1 MKSNED
7 KTSSDKFNY
16 KKLRFARER
25 RQFTIKALSEQLE
38 VSSRI
43 LSDYENGHRI
53 PPIKTISRIS
63 ELLNFPLHFFFMVDM
78 SELEEN
84 AISFRSLA
92 RMSANDKNA
101 AIRSGQIALDL
112 TKWIEQRYVMPSVEI
127 PDLMGYRP
135 DTAAEVLRN
144 HWGMGEKPIN
154 NMVQI
159 LEAKGIRVFSLVREA
174 TDMDAYSF
182 WMDKKPF
189 VFLNTVK
196 SVERGRFDAA
206 HELGHLVLHKHGNPK
221 GKEVE
226 SQANAFAS
234 AFLMPKGSIMS
245 YGTRNPTLGNVI
257 SLKAIW
263 KVSASALVRRFKDL
277 DLITEWQYRTLNIE
291 LSQRGYLKEEPQPII
306 MRETSKLMP
315 SFFKLLKEDGIS
327 KESIA
332 NELGVYVDEI
342 NELMFNL
349 AITSI
354 DGGSRKPAPKTNND
368 YLRIIK

>member
-1 MKSNED
+1 MKSNDD
-7 KTSSDKFNY
+7 KTNDTFNY

-25 RQFTIKALSEQLE
+25 RQFTIKALSEQLG

-43 LSDYENGHRI
+43 LSDYENGHRV
-53 PPIKTISRIS
+53 PPFKTITRIS
-63 ELLNFPLHFFFMVDM
+63 EILNFPVRFFFMVDM
-78 SELEEN
+78 SELKEN

-92 RMSANDKNA
+92 RMSANDKNS
-101 AIRSGQIALDL
+101 AIRAGQIALDL
-112 TKWIEQRYVMPSVEI
+112 TKWLENKYEMPSVDI
-127 PDLMGYRP
+127 PDLMEERP
-135 DTAAEVLRN
+135 DIAAEVLRN
-144 HWGMGEKPIN
+144 HWGIGENPIN
-154 NMVQI
+154 NMVHL
-159 LEAKGIRVFSLVREA
+159 LEAKGVRVYSLVREA

-182 WMDKKPF
+182 WMEKKPY

-234 AFLMPKGSIMS
+234 AFLMPKGSILS
-245 YGTRNPTLGNVI
+245 YGIRNPTLGNVL
-257 SLKAIW
+257 SLKSIW

-291 LSQRGYLKEEPQPII
+291 LSQRGFLKEEPRPIEI
-306 MRETSKLMP
+306 RETSKLMP
-315 SFFKLLKEDGIS
+315 SLFKLLKEDGIS
-327 KESIA
+327 KETIA
-332 NELGVYVDEI
+332 NDLGVYVDEI

-354 DGGSRKPAPKTNND
+354 EGGSRKPVLKTKTD
-368 YLRIIK
+368 HLKIIK